1 MNHTELGE
9 MENRFAQLIWKHQP
23 IPSGELTRLCE
34 QEFEWKKSTT
44 YTMLKRLC
52 QRGIFENENGM
63 VKALIS
69 QEEIDQLRQLIDQ
82 YKGE

>member
-69 QEEIDQLRQLIDQ
+69 QEEIDQLQQLIDQ

>member
-44 YTMLKRLC
+44 TMLKRLC

-69 QEEIDQLRQLIDQ
+69 QEGIDQLRQLIDQ

>member
-23 IPSGELTRLCE
+23 IPSGKLTRLCE